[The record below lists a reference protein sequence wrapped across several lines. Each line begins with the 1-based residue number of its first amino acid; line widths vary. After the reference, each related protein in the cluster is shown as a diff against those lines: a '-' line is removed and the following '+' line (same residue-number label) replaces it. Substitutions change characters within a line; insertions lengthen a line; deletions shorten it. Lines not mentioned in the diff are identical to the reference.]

1 MTLHLILQM
10 DSIVRTNY
18 SGKDPHKVVL
28 KMMNEHIKQ
37 PIAME
42 YTLKGYSTRGIPA
55 RKAFINTAVYTYM
68 RGILL
73 LL

>member
-1 MTLHLILQM
+1 
-10 DSIVRTNY
+10 
-18 SGKDPHKVVL
+18 
-28 KMMNEHIKQ
+28 MMNEHLKQ

-68 RGILL
+68 RGILVL
-73 LL
+73 